1 MVRYSFGRFS
11 FILLKEIKME
21 TNLTIFKGNK
31 PTINE
36 IIEGEILEE
45 SNIALKGKKVTEKE
59 RKNYEDEILE
69 IESIIKKIRM
79 NQKISFLFIPLGII
93 IGFGLTFFNV
103 GWGPIVFI
111 PLGIVF
117 FFLNLFITPFVLFDK
132 EKLELASNWAELKKT
147 LTKRSFYSK

>member
-1 MVRYSFGRFS
+1 MRYSFGRFS

-59 RKNYEDEILE
+59 KEKIKAQ
-69 IESIIKKIRM
+69 IEKAERIVRNVKLIY
-79 NQKISFLFIPLGII
+79 
-93 IGFGLTFFNV
+93 GFAIASLPASV
-103 GWGPIVFI
+103 
-111 PLGIVF
+111 
-117 FFLNLFITPFVLFDK
+117 VLFFILIFLDFKDIAFQCSLTLFGVSILVAALLPQILYGKDK
-132 EKLELASNWAELKKT
+132 IEFANRYCEAKKR
-147 LTKRSFYSK
+147 KSEDFI